1 MAAESM
7 IKGVKRKK
15 IVKISLIIGVLFIGA
30 IGYGI
35 YWAFFDMNRLPTG
48 EYITE
53 EISPDGTY
61 TLKAYVSSP
70 SLSADAVRGELVFNE
85 RNGKTKNIYWNY
97 RESTAKIEWL
107 DNKTVVINGHTL
119 EVPNEKFDFRNQ

>member
-1 MAAESM
+1 MTANSTL
-7 IKGVKRKK
+7 IRSKRKK
-15 IVKISLIIGVLFIGA
+15 IVKISMIIIILFMGF
-30 IGYGI
+30 IGYGV
-35 YWAFFDMNRLPTG
+35 YWAFFDMSRLPTG
-48 EYITE
+48 EYLAEQT
-53 EISPDGTY
+53 SPDGTY

-85 RNGKTKNIYWNY
+85 RIGKTKNIYWNY

-119 EVPNEKFDFRNQ
+119 DVPSEKFDFRNQ

>member
-1 MAAESM
+1 MYR
-7 IKGVKRKK
+7 V
-15 IVKISLIIGVLFIGA
+15 
-30 IGYGI
+30 
-35 YWAFFDMNRLPTG
+35 T
-48 EYITE
+48 
-53 EISPDGTY
+53 
-61 TLKAYVSSP
+61 

>member
-1 MAAESM
+1 MTVESNA
-7 IKGVKRKK
+7 KGTKRKK
-15 IVKISLIIGVLFIGA
+15 IVKVILIISFLFTGF
-30 IGYGI
+30 IGYGV

-48 EYITE
+48 EYLTE
-53 EISPDGTY
+53 ATSPDGTY
-61 TLKAYVSSP
+61 TLKTYVSGT
-70 SLSADAVRGELVFNE
+70 SLSADAVRGELVFNK

-119 EVPNEKFDFRNQ
+119 EVPNGNYDWRKQ

>member
-1 MAAESM
+1 VV
-7 IKGVKRKK
+7 GLL
-15 IVKISLIIGVLFIGA
+15 LIGI
-30 IGYGI
+30 IGYGV

-53 EISPDGTY
+53 ETSPNGTY

-70 SLSADAVRGELVFNE
+70 SLSADAVRGELIFNE

-97 RESTAKIEWL
+97 RESTAKIEWI
-107 DNKTVVINGHTL
+107 DDDTVVINGHKL
-119 EVPNEKFDFRNQ
+119 NAPKEKFDFRNQ

>member
-1 MAAESM
+1 MNANST
-7 IKGVKRKK
+7 IKGTKRKK
-15 IVKISLIIGVLFIGA
+15 VVKISLIIGVLFIGA

-48 EYITE
+48 EYLTE
-53 EISPDGTY
+53 ETSPDGTY

-119 EVPNEKFDFRNQ
+119 EVPNGKLDFRKQ

>member
-1 MAAESM
+1 MAAESTV
-7 IKGVKRKK
+7 KGVKLKK
-15 IVKISLIIGVLFIGA
+15 IVKILLIISFLFIGFV
-30 IGYGI
+30 GYGI
-35 YWAFFDMNRLPTG
+35 YWAFFDMNGLPTG
-48 EYITE
+48 EYLTE
-53 EISPDGTY
+53 ETSPDGTY